1 MEVARLNVQ
10 NLVFRNLG
18 LIAAGKS
25 LSFAEASAMKLYS
38 ARAAVEVALEAVQ
51 VYGGNGYMSE
61 YKVEQLCRD
70 AKVLQIYAG
79 TDDGL
84 IQVSEDGGENWRR
97 VDSLPGVPASSFIND
112 VKADL
117 HDADTV
123 YAVLDHHKTGDF
135 EPYLLKSTDRG
146 HTWTSIA
153 GDPED
158 GGLPSRHLVW
168 RLVQDHEN
176 PALLFAGTE
185 FGIFFTVDGGGKWI
199 ELTGG
204 VPTISFRDLAI
215 QKRENDLVGA
225 SFGRSIYVFD
235 DYSPLR
241 QVSEELLERDAV
253 LFPVKDAWWYIEKRP
268 LGRGDLNWL
277 LAAACLV
284 APYEIFGLWYY
295 GALLPNTYGAKLG
308 GAVALG
314 DKLRALAEQPLLV
327 AFVAKQ
333 GFGFACLL
341 ALGLAGALLRGR
353 KLAPVLWAPLFG
365 ASFFV
370 LYAQSDW
377 MPRYRLWIPAL
388 PFLCALVASGIVTIA
403 RRTGRSRFRRLVV
416 WSACGVFLVQF
427 ALHESF
433 DAYALGGPRTLGS
446 QGKSIAWWSQVPAQL
461 SQRTY
466 PMEPLA
472 RSLLRL
478 VPEGQT
484 ISAVS
489 IGFIG
494 FLTMNPIYD
503 LGGLLTPLA
512 ARARFDDSPEVWDAF
527 VAELLSTRP
536 AHIYLVL
543 RHGGLPFE
551 LEARLK
557 DHPVIRRSYR
567 RGFYDK
573 PAGGSVAYLRRD
585 LPPVDLEQR
594 LADVLRYFPEYRERA
609 MEMLRR

>member
-1 MEVARLNVQ
+1 M
-10 NLVFRNLG
+10 LG
-18 LIAAGKS
+18 
-25 LSFAEASAMKLYS
+25 
-38 ARAAVEVALEAVQ
+38 
-51 VYGGNGYMSE
+51 
-61 YKVEQLCRD
+61 
-70 AKVLQIYAG
+70 
-79 TDDGL
+79 
-84 IQVSEDGGENWRR
+84 
-97 VDSLPGVPASSFIND
+97 
-112 VKADL
+112 
-117 HDADTV
+117 DTG
-123 YAVLDHHKTGDF
+123 A
-135 EPYLLKSTDRG
+135 
-146 HTWTSIA
+146 A
-153 GDPED
+153 GDPVDSEARSPGGAAAPPID
-158 GGLPSRHLVW
+158 GSPRTRRAVLALAILPLAYLTWHSLYYSPYIVDDAFISLRYALRWADGVGIVYNLGERVEGYSNFLWVAIEAVCFRLGLPVISCIKIIGLLSAVATAALTFSLTRRVVQGEPARSGAALFALSLFCVNAGVAVWAQSGLETCLFGLLVIAMCLRYEVERGRAQAW
-168 RLVQDHEN
+168 PVS
-176 PALLFAGTE
+176 ALLFGLAWMTRPEAPVYGLY
-185 FGIFFTVDGGGKWI
+185 FVVRR
-199 ELTGG
+199 LTG
-204 VPTISFRDLAI
+204 
-215 QKRENDLVGA
+215 RE
-225 SFGRSIYVFD
+225 R
-235 DYSPLR
+235 
-241 QVSEELLERDAV
+241 
-253 LFPVKDAWWYIEKRP
+253 RP